1 MHELSLNAALIV
13 LYDQNKRILLQHRT
27 MDAERLPD
35 YWAFF
40 GGGIKN
46 GEKPVEAVKRETME
60 ELQYELKNP
69 ILFLERDFKLP
80 NAEGHLYIFV
90 EPFYGDKESLK
101 LCEGQGW
108 GWFSIDEIDDRKMLD
123 HDKEI
128 AKKIIDGIRDGDY

>member
-1 MHELSLNAALIV
+1 MQEIGLNVALIV
-13 LYDQNKRILLQHRT
+13 LYDQNRRILLQHRT
-27 MDAERLPD
+27 ADAERLPN

-46 GEKPVEAVKRETME
+46 GETPIDGIKREAIE

-69 ILFLERDFKLP
+69 IFFLKKNFRLP
-80 NAEGHLYIFV
+80 NAEGHLYIFI
-90 EPFYGDKESLK
+90 EPFYGDKSSLK

-108 GWFSIDEIDDRKMLD
+108 GWFSIEEINDCKMIE

-128 AKKIIDGIRDGDY
+128 ARKIIECISDRYS